1 MIVLGIDSSA
11 STSSAAVVGPGGA
24 AVFGSREPRAHARVL
39 PGLLDDA
46 LAAAPGP
53 VDLVAVSRGP
63 GLFTGMRVGLATAS
77 VFGWARGIPVVGVST
92 LVAVALRAVAGE
104 QPAGPFTVALDARRR
119 EVFQQAF
126 TQQGDPLGEPAVA
139 SPAEVVAEQLFADA
153 GALRLGLPAVEID
166 TADLAREVALV
177 AGARAR
183 AGLAQ
188 EPATPLYLR
197 RPDVT
202 PANPKPVVAP

>member
-63 GLFTGMRVGLATAS
+63 GLFTGH
-77 VFGWARGIPVVGVST
+77 
-92 LVAVALRAVAGE
+92 
-104 QPAGPFTVALDARRR
+104 
-119 EVFQQAF
+119 
-126 TQQGDPLGEPAVA
+126 GDFLLFFDFSLPLTFSFPC
-139 SPAEVVAEQLFADA
+139 
-153 GALRLGLPAVEID
+153 
-166 TADLAREVALV
+166 
-177 AGARAR
+177 R
-183 AGLAQ
+183 AGVR
-188 EPATPLYLR
+188 TF
-197 RPDVT
+197 
-202 PANPKPVVAP
+202 